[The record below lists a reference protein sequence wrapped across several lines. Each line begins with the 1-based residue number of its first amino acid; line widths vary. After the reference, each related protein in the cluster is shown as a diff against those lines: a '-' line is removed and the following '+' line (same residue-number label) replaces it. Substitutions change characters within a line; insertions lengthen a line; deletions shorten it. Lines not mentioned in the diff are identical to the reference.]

1 MSERYSPKLAVS
13 VVFLFNGAL
22 FGAWA
27 SRIPSLKQG
36 LHLSASELGML
47 LLLLALGAILA
58 FPLAGYLSDRLGAAR
73 LSKVLALMVCPALVM
88 VGMASNVLYLAAALF
103 LFGALHGALDIAMN
117 SWASEVEKSLGRS
130 TMSFF
135 HAMFSVGAGI
145 GAGLGSL
152 SAWLVLPYREFFI
165 VIVLILLPLLR
176 LCWIPWQFHKTD
188 PQASKGGFQLP
199 RGSLL
204 VIALVALCCAIG
216 EGAMADWSAVFLTDV
231 LNSDHGQ
238 AAMGY
243 ALFSV
248 AMVATRLMGDG
259 LVNKIGASHTVRFC
273 GGAALLGSL
282 LLLTS
287 QTLYQA
293 YAGLLLLGVG
303 YSIVMPLVYANA
315 ANNTQMKAGAGLAS
329 VATFGYGGM
338 LLGPPLIGFIA
349 EWIGL
354 RQTFA
359 LFVLLALAVVAGA
372 WAFNQEKTLACANQ
386 TNG

>member
-1 MSERYSPKLAVS
+1 MSDWRSPKLAVS

-22 FGAWA
+22 FGTWA
-27 SRIPSLKQG
+27 SRIPSIKQG
-36 LHLSASELGML
+36 LQLSASELGML

-58 FPLAGYLSDRLGAAR
+58 FPLAGSASDRLGAAK
-73 LSKVLALMVCPALVM
+73 LSKALALLVCPALIV
-88 VGMASNVLYLAAALF
+88 VGIADNVIWLAVALF
-103 LFGALHGALDIAMN
+103 VFGAVHGALDIAMN

-135 HAMFSVGAGI
+135 HAMFSVGAGL
-145 GAGLGSL
+145 GAGLGSI
-152 SAWLVLPYREFFI
+152 SAWLALHYSVFFI
-165 VIVLILLPLLR
+165 LATLILLPLLW
-176 LCWIPWQFHKTD
+176 LCWIPWQFNNLDTHNHK
-188 PQASKGGFQLP
+188 SSFQLP

-216 EGAMADWSAVFLTDV
+216 EGAMADWSAVYLSDV

-238 AAMGY
+238 AALGY

-248 AMVATRLMGDG
+248 AMVTTRLMGDR
-259 LVNKIGASHTVRFC
+259 LVNKIGATNTVRFC
-273 GGAALLGSL
+273 GVTALLGSL
-282 LLLTS
+282 LLVAS
-287 QTLYQA
+287 QSLYQA

-303 YSIVMPLVYANA
+303 YSIVMPLVYSNA

-338 LLGPPLIGFIA
+338 LLGPPLIGFVA

-359 LFVLLALAVVAGA
+359 LFALLAAVVLAGA
-372 WAFNQEKTLACANQ
+372 WAFNQDKALVCKNQ
-386 TNG
+386 AES